1 VSTQDFTTRLQLQL
15 REAAERE
22 ERRSPAARRIAGAR
36 WAVAPR
42 LATGPLVA
50 AAAVGLALLV
60 GLWVL
65 TSLDP
70 APAPEPATPPGPRV
84 VATVPIGEALNGGAV
99 AAFGALWVSDSGRR
113 EIVKVDPDSR
123 RVTARIPVDGETEMA
138 AARGSLWA
146 VRNSSGTSSGPLL
159 RIDPRTGRVTKRIA
173 LRTPGGDAFTGGFP
187 IAAGSRIWIGGP
199 NGVLAVDTA
208 RERVVG
214 HIALTGGY
222 NLQNLLVHR
231 GELWLTSASGA
242 TDRYDARTGR
252 RLGRVG
258 WDTGPGLI
266 PYGDRFIQ
274 VSRDAVAL
282 VDQTGRAAW
291 RTRVGQE
298 LHVGEVLGH
307 RVLVTGLDGVS
318 PRELLWELDARTG
331 RLTRPIT
338 LPEFTPERILAAGG
352 DAWVLAGGGR
362 AVVVAG

>member
-1 VSTQDFTTRLQLQL
+1 VSAQDFTTRLQLQL

-22 ERRSPAARRIAGAR
+22 ERRGAAGRRIAAARGAF
-36 WAVAPR
+36 PR
-42 LATGPLVA
+42 LTLGPALA
-50 AAAVGLALLV
+50 AAAAGVVLLV
-60 GLWVL
+60 ALWAL
-65 TSLDP
+65 TAGGPDRVT
-70 APAPEPATPPGPRV
+70 EPATPPGPRV
-84 VATVPIGEALNGGAV
+84 VGTVAIGDALNGGSV
-99 AAFGALWVSDSGRR
+99 AAFGALWVSDSGRG